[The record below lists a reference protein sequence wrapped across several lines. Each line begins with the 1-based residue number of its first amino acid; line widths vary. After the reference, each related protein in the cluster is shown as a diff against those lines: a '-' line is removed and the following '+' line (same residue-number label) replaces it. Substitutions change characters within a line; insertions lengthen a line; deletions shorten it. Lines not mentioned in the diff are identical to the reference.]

1 MVLFKPAA
9 SAPNNATIRLKGL
22 SRDSKYQLSYE
33 DRVELDCV
41 ASGTLLMDIGLN
53 ISRMDGAEAS
63 EVIWIDEL

>member
-1 MVLFKPAA
+1 M
-9 SAPNNATIRLKGL
+9 RLNGL

-53 ISRMDGAEAS
+53 IPRMDGAEVS
-63 EVIWIDEL
+63 EAVWIDELYIQ